1 MSDEFRS
8 KAEELA
14 QTLTYSVKVETDQT
28 TESES
33 SIFLLSIPELPGCM
47 AQGATIA
54 EANQNLAEVKI
65 EYIQSLLEDGLPVP
79 SGKPITR
86 TGSSADA
93 DVTEDV
99 VVYPSS
105 ILEDLA
111 AASRPLHRRVV
122 GEVSQIAS

>member
-1 MSDEFRS
+1 MTDEFRS
-8 KAEELA
+8 RAEKLA
-14 QTLTYSVKVETDQT
+14 RMLTYSVKIETDQT
-28 TESES
+28 TESDS
-33 SIFLLSIPELPGCM
+33 SIFLVSIPELPGCM

-86 TGSSADA
+86 TGSSAD
-93 DVTEDV
+93 V

>member
-105 ILEDLA
+105 ILEDLGPA
-111 AASRPLHRRVV
+111 ARPGDRRVV
-122 GEVSQIAS
+122 GEVSQLA